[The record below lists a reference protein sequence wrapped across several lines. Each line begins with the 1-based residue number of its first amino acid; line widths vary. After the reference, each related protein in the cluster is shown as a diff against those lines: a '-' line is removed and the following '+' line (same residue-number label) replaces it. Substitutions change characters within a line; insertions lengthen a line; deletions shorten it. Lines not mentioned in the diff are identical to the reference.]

1 MDFSVI
7 QAAPEV
13 RAIVQDNSLIR
24 KFFDALYPRNL
35 FRGEAAP
42 IHQPGQSGDRFIFTG
57 TGLMD
62 VSPEP
67 LAPGDEPAENNYE
80 KEQWDMQLHQYAD
93 RCPDTHMP
101 TSMVAIVNLLT
112 ENVHKLG
119 LNAAQT
125 LNRKVRDNL
134 YNAGM
139 SGWTV
144 ASALTSSGTTIHV
157 TRLNGFTRARR
168 PDLSA
173 GEPVQFATVSATN
186 PLQIQYKNGGTVYN
200 ATVTGYTPTYSGDE
214 TGPGDLTVLETV
226 TLAARDP
233 IWSSD
238 HSYMVRPSDVF
249 TVDGLTG
256 ASSFGM
262 TYSLFRKAVAR
273 LEDSNVPKMPDGY
286 YHVHMNSYSKGQ
298 LFDSDES
305 QKLLTSL
312 PDHYWF
318 KQFTQGEVLG
328 GLIFNDTECPRSS
341 NVRGGSANTY
351 AGGGRA
357 AKGERFGGELW
368 NTIGG
373 VKGLEIQR
381 PIFIGAEAIY
391 EYYNDLSGLLTEA
404 GVNGVVGEFQP
415 AKLTN
420 NGVEINADRVQV
432 FMRAPVNV
440 MGDVVTSIW
449 KSIMD
454 WPTRT
459 DATTGDSARYKRVVV
474 AEHV

>member
-7 QAAPEV
+7 QQDPAI

-42 IHQPGQSGDRFIFTG
+42 IHQPGQAGDRFVFTG
-57 TGLMD
+57 TGLME
-62 VSPEP
+62 PKTQP
-67 LAPGDEPAENNYE
+67 LAPGDEPEPTDYG

-101 TSMVAIVNLLT
+101 TSIVAIVNLLT

-119 LNAAQT
+119 LNAAMS

-144 ASALTSSGTTIHV
+144 ASALTSGGNTIHV
-157 TRLNGFTRARR
+157 QRLNGFTRARR
-168 PDLSA
+168 PDLST
-173 GEPVQFATVSATN
+173 GEPVQFAAVSSNN
-186 PLQIQYKNGGTVYN
+186 PLQIQYKNGATIHN
-200 ATVTGYTPTYSGDE
+200 ATVTSFTPTYSGDE

-233 IWSSD
+233 VWSSD
-238 HSYMVRPSDVF
+238 RSYVVRPTDVL

-256 ASSFGM
+256 AGM
-262 TYSLFRKAVAR
+262 GFTYQLFRKAVGR

-286 YHVHMNSYSKGQ
+286 YHVHCNSYSKGQ

-305 QKLLTSL
+305 QRLLTSL
-312 PDHYWF
+312 PDHYWY
-318 KQFTQGEVLG
+318 KSFTLGEVLG
-328 GLIFNDTECPRSS
+328 GLIFNDTETPRSS
-341 NVRGGSANTY
+341 NVKGGTANVY
-351 AGGGRA
+351 DGDPRH
-357 AKGERFGGELW
+357 GERFGGEMW
-368 NTIGG
+368 TTAG
-373 VKGLEIQR
+373 VEIQR
-381 PIFIGAEAIY
+381 PIFIGAEAVY
-391 EYYNDLSGLLTEA
+391 EYYNDLSGLITEA

-432 FMRAPVNV
+432 YLRAPVNV
-440 MGDVVTSIW
+440 MGDVVTAIW

-459 DATTGDSARYKRVVV
+459 DATTGDAARYKRVVV
-474 AEHV
+474 VETI